1 MKILIQEMIRGHIE
15 VVKKEYIVDI
25 IKELVDREIPFKID
39 YSYEE
44 EPIFDTLTQVKN
56 KVVSTA
62 KPRASKII

>member
-15 VVKKEYIVDI
+15 VVKKEYMIDI